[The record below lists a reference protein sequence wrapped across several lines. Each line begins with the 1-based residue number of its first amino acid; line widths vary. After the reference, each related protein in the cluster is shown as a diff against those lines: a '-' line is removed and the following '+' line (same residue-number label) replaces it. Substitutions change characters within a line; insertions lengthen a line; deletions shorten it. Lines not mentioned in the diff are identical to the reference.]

1 MLWRTRLVVAATM
14 LIVVAVLFEGGWLAV
29 FPLYLDW

>member
-14 LIVVAVLFEGGWLAV
+14 LAMVAVLLEGGWLAV